1 MLSAPCFRPGA
12 AADLATDD
20 QVAQAALGGVVV
32 RRDFGFGHEDEEFP
46 ASSTGQ
52 ALDVALDASAE
63 AGLCRRCVGQV
74 KATDGQQLPFQSQL
88 GGAPPPGLGMGEGFG
103 SGIEPVDGVS
113 PPRQWRI
120 IWVESA
126 QVVAVPQQSL
136 PLA

>member
-1 MLSAPCFRPGA
+1 MLSAPASDRVPP
-12 AADLATDD
+12 LILRLMTKWRRLRS
-20 QVAQAALGGVVV
+20 AALLSAG
-32 RRDFGFGHEDEEFP
+32 FGFGHEDKEFP
-46 ASSTGQ
+46 VSSTGQ

-74 KATDGQQLPFQSQL
+74 RATDGQQLPFQSQL
-88 GGAPPPGLGMGEGFG
+88 GGAPPGLGMGEGFG

-120 IWVESA
+120 IWVEGA